1 MSNTFEV
8 VFSGEVLDGFDP
20 AETRAKIGKLFNADE
35 AKVTR
40 LFSGNSIVI
49 KKDLDEAT
57 ANKYLGA
64 FKNAG
69 AKAVVRNT
77 AASEAS
83 FEPTPATESTPKPV
97 KEATPTPAAK
107 VKPKAGA
114 VDSSV
119 FEHSGEASAHL
130 TAAPKPQV
138 ELDSN
143 PDLSGLSLK
152 EGTGNLVDPSEEIPE
167 ANFDTSEFSLAA
179 TGSDLAEKKEE
190 AEEYNPDLSGISIV
204 DN

>member
-35 AKVTR
+35 TKIAR

-57 ANKYLGA
+57 AYKYVGA

-69 AKAVVRNT
+69 AKAIARDT
-77 AASEAS
+77 AAAAPVVEEVTAAPPPSEPAPAK
-83 FEPTPATESTPKPV
+83 PTPAP
-97 KEATPTPAAK
+97 ATAPTQ
-107 VKPKAGA
+107 
-114 VDSSV
+114 SSSGSI

-130 TAAPKPQV
+130 TEAPQTQV
-138 ELDSN
+138 KLDSN
-143 PDLSGLSLK
+143 PDLSGISLR
-152 EGTGNLVDPSEEIPE
+152 EPTGNLVDPSGETPE
-167 ANFDTSEFSLAA
+167 PLIDTSGFSLAE
-179 TGSDLAEKKEE
+179 TGSDLADKKEE
-190 AEEYNPDLSGISIV
+190 PEEYNPDLSGITLA